1 MAQRISPGPGLP
13 SRPSILVADGIPTNR
28 LVVRSLLEKAGC
40 RVDLAATGP
49 DALTALRSFAHDL
62 VVLDLALPGLDALTV
77 IRRLRSSPG
86 FGRRVPVLAISASPT
101 GADRRDC
108 LAAGANACLTRPFR
122 CSDLKTVVARL
133 LAGEECDGDGDGNGA
148 PAEPTTDD
156 GGDIEPVLDSHV
168 LARLGGDLGAETL
181 NGVLVTFSR
190 DMGIRL
196 HRIADAAAS
205 ANLRALVF
213 ESHAVSSC
221 CLPLGARRLA
231 QLCGTLESA
240 ALNGDRDQALSLAWA
255 IGSVGADTLSAL
267 SGHAG
272 TA

>member
-28 LVVRSLLEKAGC
+28 LVVRSLLENAGC
-40 RVDLAATGP
+40 RVELAATGP
-49 DALTALRSFAHDL
+49 DALAALRSFAHDL

-77 IRRLRSSPG
+77 IRRLRSIPG

-108 LAAGANACLTRPFR
+108 LAAGASACLARPFR

-133 LAGEECDGDGDGNGA
+133 LGDRDAA
-148 PAEPTTDD
+148 PAEATTDN